1 MSTTTSASTA
11 SITSAPSHLVGPLT
25 TTYTPLGSD
34 CSQIFWAQNPINH
47 WLAFGGIG
55 TGSTTCMP
63 SGFNRETAYYYSPG
77 ICPTGYSAAC
87 SSFSKGSSATKTVA
101 TCCPTGYTCFADRP
115 SDQIYGC
122 TSYFTEDATLSI
134 NSVLFNTVTAAST
147 TSYPVI
153 YASTRITVT
162 SGVNNVAAYG
172 IIIERASDDPTWESS
187 TTLSSTPSSIALPI
201 ASGSITLV
209 SATSSSSSTSS
220 APHSTSTSSTSSAPS
235 STGLSTS
242 AKAGVGVGVALGIL
256 LISAVA
262 FLLFR
267 RSRRR
272 SEGSH
277 PVPIAG
283 NEAPTEYYEKFNDG
297 PRYND
302 PSHISEAP
310 STTLYQRGGE
320 LHGNDMSYE
329 LLGSS
334 TPVKQG
340 RERE

>member
-1 MSTTTSASTA
+1 MTTTTSASTA
-11 SITSAPSHLVGPLT
+11 STTSALSHLVGPLT

-87 SSFSKGSSATKTVA
+87 SSFSTGSSVTKTVA

-122 TSYFTEDATLSI
+122 TSYFAEDAALSI
-134 NSVLFNTVTAAST
+134 SSVLFDTVTAAST

-187 TTLSSTPSSIALPI
+187 TTLSSTSSSTASPI

-209 SATSSSSSTSS
+209 SAASSSSSTLSS
-220 APHSTSTSSTSSAPS
+220 PQLTSASSTSSSVPS
-235 STGLSTS
+235 SKGLTTG
-242 AKAGVGVGVALGIL
+242 AKAGVGVGVALGVL
-256 LISAVA
+256 SISAVA

-267 RSRRR
+267 RLRKR
-272 SEGSH
+272 SQGSQSG
-277 PVPIAG
+277 PIAG
-283 NEAPTEYYEKFNDG
+283 NAAPTEYYEKFNNG

-302 PSHISEAP
+302 PSYVSEAP
-310 STTLYQRGGE
+310 STTPYQRGGE
-320 LHGNDMSYE
+320 LHGNDISYE

-334 TPVKQG
+334 TPVK
-340 RERE
+340 

>member
-1 MSTTTSASTA
+1 MPTTTSAPTA
-11 SITSAPSHLVGPLT
+11 SITPASSHLVGPLT
-25 TTYTPLGSD
+25 TTYTPSGSD

-87 SSFSKGSSATKTVA
+87 SSFSTDSSATKTVA
-101 TCCPTGYTCFADRP
+101 TCCPTGYTCFANRP

-134 NSVLFNTVTAAST
+134 NSVLFDTVTAAST

-153 YASTRITVT
+153 YASTKITVT
-162 SGVNNVAAYG
+162 SGINNVAAYG

-187 TTLSSTPSSIALPI
+187 TTSSSTSSSTASPI

-220 APHSTSTSSTSSAPS
+220 AQQSTSTPSTPS
-235 STGLSTS
+235 STGLSTG
-242 AKAGVGVGVALGIL
+242 AKAGVGVGVALGVL
-256 LISAVA
+256 LISAFA
-262 FLLFR
+262 FLFFR
-267 RSRRR
+267 RLQKRPQMSQ
-272 SEGSH
+272 
-277 PVPIAG
+277 PLPIAG
-283 NEAPTEYYEKFNDG
+283 NEAPTEYYEKYNDG
-297 PRYND
+297 RRYND
-302 PSHISEAP
+302 PSYISEAP
-310 STTLYQRGGE
+310 STTLYQQGGE

-334 TPVKQG
+334 TAVK
-340 RERE
+340 

>member
-1 MSTTTSASTA
+1 MSTTTGALTT

-34 CSQIFWAQNPINH
+34 CSQIFWAQNRLNH

-87 SSFSKGSSATKTVA
+87 SSFSTGLSATKTVA

-134 NSVLFNTVTAAST
+134 NSVLFDTVTAAST

-153 YASTRITVT
+153 YASTRIAVT

-187 TTLSSTPSSIALPI
+187 TTSSSTSSSTASPI
-201 ASGSITLV
+201 ASVSKTLV
-209 SATSSSSSTSS
+209 SATSSSSTSS
-220 APHSTSTSSTSSAPS
+220 APQSTSTSSTSS
-235 STGLSTS
+235 STGLSTG
-242 AKAGVGVGVALGIL
+242 AKAGIGIGVALGVL
-256 LISAVA
+256 LIGAIA
-262 FLLFR
+262 FLFFR
-267 RSRRR
+267 RLRKR
-272 SEGSH
+272 SQISQ
-277 PVPIAG
+277 PLSIVG
-283 NEAPTEYYEKFNDG
+283 NEAPTEYFEKFNDG
-297 PRYND
+297 RRYND
-302 PSHISEAP
+302 PSYISEAP
-310 STTLYQRGGE
+310 STTVNQQRGE
-320 LHGNDMSYE
+320 LHGNDISYE

-334 TPVKQG
+334 TPVK
-340 RERE
+340 